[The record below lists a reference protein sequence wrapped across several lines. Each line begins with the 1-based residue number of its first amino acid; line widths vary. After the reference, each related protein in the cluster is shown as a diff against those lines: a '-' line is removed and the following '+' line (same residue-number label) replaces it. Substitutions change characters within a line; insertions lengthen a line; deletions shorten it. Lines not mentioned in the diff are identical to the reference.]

1 MKWGS
6 HLGKSTPPLI
16 NLLVGRRKSLKIARA
31 KNTGQVQGV
40 AQNKLFLQLVNRNT
54 SLARREKRG
63 TKRIIK
69 SKNGKPHNF
78 HRDVM
83 SMTFDISG
91 LTV

>member
-6 HLGKSTPPLI
+6 PLGKSTPPLI

-63 TKRIIK
+63 AKRIIK

-78 HRDVM
+78 HGDV
-83 SMTFDISG
+83 MTFDISG

>member
-1 MKWGS
+1 MGITSRQKYS
-6 HLGKSTPPLI
+6 SFDQ
-16 NLLVGRRKSLKIARA
+16 LVGRRKSLKIARA

-63 TKRIIK
+63 AKRIIK